1 MSGLRFLPSQL
12 SPCHHSAPP
21 NGNLD
26 CGERGLP
33 LTVGPAVGPPSLLEH
48 FPSSCWFA
56 PEVGLLLC
64 YFSEVSGRRLGKRRD
79 KYNCTGNRKG
89 GVQAKTLGQRD
100 QNHVQ
105 KSLKLPKHTRQP
117 CRRSSKPSVQEAS
130 ESKHIGTRLVCP
142 MLQHVPCKV
151 DRLVQPACKN
161 WNQHEASGKGLRPC
175 LSPLQEC
182 ATHPEN

>member
-64 YFSEVSGRRLGKRRD
+64 YF
-79 KYNCTGNRKG
+79 
-89 GVQAKTLGQRD
+89 VQAKTLGQRD

-142 MLQHVPCKV
+142 MLHHVPCKV

-161 WNQHEASGKGLRPC
+161 WNQHEASGKGRTEPVLVPFAGMC
-175 LSPLQEC
+175 HSPRKLTGQ
-182 ATHPEN
+182 TFQTPILVSKS